1 MTPELNKTERLPDDA
16 GPDAAR
22 DVARDVTQRIRA
34 GAAEQPDAAEREET
48 RTPFGSLRD
57 AYTRARDGRKRGQPE
72 KPSRSAKS
80 VDRSKGLLAL
90 AVAVIILI
98 FVFLGMFSSS
108 SGTKDGAANRTKPS
122 LGRPDITAAGA
133 AEKRGSVTP
142 LLSADMSGQD
152 GNNDQLS
159 ADDVK
164 ATGRLRVH
172 TQPKP
177 GNTLASVPPMDP
189 ALEAY
194 RQAQGASTVPQAP
207 PVVATVPAPA
217 PPVAPVH
224 NEADALKKSSLVFVS
239 NTSGPTASAI
249 RSAMTAEPALLERK
263 ATALLPNGSRLMARL
278 QSAVSTAVKGPVVA
292 AIEYNYEK
300 DGEII
305 IPAGTKAFGT
315 LQQANR
321 NGDIGIHFHTLQMP
335 DGTAEKIDAGSMSL
349 TYGALKGSV
358 SGGNAVK
365 RILVRSLTGVGTMA
379 AYLVG
384 GPGGLGGASG
394 DLNNSILL
402 RERIASNAG
411 LAGEQ
416 EFQGL
421 ASNENIVVSV
431 PGNTRFFIVLLEG
444 SGETAAGKTVPTG
457 SRGSTQVASDGTSQL
472 TSQMPSAQEL
482 RELVELKAQLNRMY
496 QEVGTAQTTMQTVSP
511 PAPAQQQ

>member
-16 GPDAAR
+16 GPD
-22 DVARDVTQRIRA
+22 VTQRINA
-34 GAAEQPDAAEREET
+34 GAAEQPDGAEPAEHKT
-48 RTPFGSLRD
+48 AFGSLRD
-57 AYTRARDGRKRGQPE
+57 AYTRARDGRKRVQPE

-80 VDRSKGLLAL
+80 VDRSKGLLVL

-122 LGRPDITAAGA
+122 LGRPDLAAGA
-133 AEKRGSVTP
+133 ADKRGSVTP

-217 PPVAPVH
+217 PPVAPAH

-239 NTSGPTASAI
+239 NNSGASSASAI
-249 RSAMTAEPALLERK
+249 RPASMTAEPALLERK
-263 ATALLPNGSRLMARL
+263 AAALLPNGSRLMARL

-292 AIEYNYEK
+292 AIEYNYER

-305 IPAGTKAFGT
+305 IPAGTKAFGA

-335 DGTAEKIDAGSMSL
+335 DGATEKIDAGSMSL

-421 ASNENIVVSV
+421 ATN
-431 PGNTRFFIVLLEG
+431 
-444 SGETAAGKTVPTG
+444 
-457 SRGSTQVASDGTSQL
+457 
-472 TSQMPSAQEL
+472 
-482 RELVELKAQLNRMY
+482 
-496 QEVGTAQTTMQTVSP
+496 
-511 PAPAQQQ
+511 